1 MIELTDAQRDLL
13 YSKDEFSVEEVA
25 EILGCSIYTVRRKI
39 KDGSISADGGAGRGG
54 YRIPYMSINLYIA
67 MVNGDMNAI
76 YETDSKEA
84 SHLAAALEI
93 VPRSVRLL
101 EWINEKIDYADD
113 PMAVQATLK
122 ACEVELCSLK
132 GYYNDFMQTKPNPR
146 NWGKLIEEAQS
157 PVHGKLNAS
166 SRISL
171 MRFPLIDPGKDPF
184 LRWKRKRNRAEF
196 QDRISLFLRL
206 YTIGIH
212 FSQRIIDLAG
222 DHLQLI
228 SLSSFAGEKDFR
240 RDCIVFLSALILI
253 FCFDI
258 ILLSVF
264 GKRIVQRAQD
274 RGPFLVRHI

>member
-1 MIELTDAQRDLL
+1 MVELTDAQRDLL
-13 YSKDEFSVEEVA
+13 YSKDEFSVEEAA
-25 EILGCSIYTVRRKI
+25 EILGCSIYTIRRKI

-84 SHLAAALEI
+84 AQLAAALKI

-122 ACEVELCSLK
+122 ACEAELCSLK

-157 PVHGKLNAS
+157 
-166 SRISL
+166 
-171 MRFPLIDPGKDPF
+171 LID
-184 LRWKRKRNRAEF
+184 R
-196 QDRISLFLRL
+196 
-206 YTIGIH
+206 
-212 FSQRIIDLAG
+212 
-222 DHLQLI
+222 
-228 SLSSFAGEKDFR
+228 AGEVIAHVRLQIEIVEKRASRRSDRALMEKFDQCHEALKDG
-240 RDCIVFLSALILI
+240 VAAFLEDDQSA
-253 FCFDI
+253 
-258 ILLSVF
+258 S
-264 GKRIVQRAQD
+264 
-274 RGPFLVRHI
+274 